1 MKSISAKVAIW
12 SAAALFVSLVF
23 FAVAT
28 QSIMRRGAEDSFAQ
42 FNRVFF
48 RQAIESYQHG
58 GSAEL
63 AQLLSDLNRPHG
75 MQFHLTDR
83 RGRDLAT
90 GEDRSAIIHETIDSG
105 QPFVKR
111 HGGFQLG
118 FASPDRKFVWLVSAH
133 TPPLLLFAPF
143 YVLLIAAVAVLYWL
157 VMVNIARPLKNLAT
171 VVDRF
176 GHGDFTARAINHGND
191 EVGNLGR
198 SFNSMAERIETLLLA
213 ERQLLQDVSHE
224 LRSPLARL
232 TFEAEMVRKTTDRD
246 RSASR
251 LRHEVERLN
260 ELVATLIDMTRAEG
274 EPGSIE
280 RSPLSISELIE
291 SIAEDCEIEAS
302 DRGTSIALD
311 LAPDLY
317 VNGNTELL
325 RRAFENVLRNGIR
338 YSPEGSA
345 VEISLL
351 RVETSALV
359 IIRDHGAGIPPE
371 MAEKIFNPFFR
382 IDPSREEA
390 TGGLGLG
397 LAIARRAIHLH
408 QGQITVADAHPG
420 ASFKILLPLID

>member
-12 SAAALFVSLVF
+12 SAVALFVSLAF
-23 FAVAT
+23 FVVAT

-42 FNRVFF
+42 FNKVFF

-58 GSAEL
+58 GAAEL
-63 AQLLSDLNRPHG
+63 AQLLGDLNRPHG

-90 GEDRSAIIHETIDSG
+90 GEDRSAIIHATVDSG
-105 QPFVKR
+105 KPFIKE

-118 FASPDRKFVWLVSAH
+118 LPSADQNFVWLVSAR
-133 TPPLLLFAPF
+133 TPPLILFAPF
-143 YVLLIAAVAVLYWL
+143 YVMLIAAVAVLYWL
-157 VMVNIARPLKNLAT
+157 VMVNIAQPLKQLAT

-176 GHGDFTARAINHGND
+176 GRGDLTARANNHGND

-198 SFNSMAERIETLLLA
+198 SFNAMAERIETLLLA

-280 RSPLSISELIE
+280 KAPLDVAELLE
-291 SIAEDCEIEAS
+291 SIAEDCAIEAS
-302 DRGTSIALD
+302 DRGTAID
-311 LAPDLY
+311 LSLLPGLVVD
-317 VNGNTELL
+317 GNAELL

-338 YSPEGSA
+338 YSPESTAVELSLQRSEGSA
-345 VEISLL
+345 LI
-351 RVETSALV
+351 T
-359 IIRDHGAGIPPE
+359 IRDHGIGIPPE

-382 IDPSREEA
+382 IDSSRDEA

-408 QGQITVADAHPG
+408 QGQITVSDAHPG
-420 ASFKILLPLID
+420 ACFKILLPLLD